1 MILHDGGD
9 MLANEIVERYIE
21 ALLEV
26 PDIWNKFSIPP
37 VWVPEVI
44 RALTRAGQHAF
55 PMQWQERRHRD
66 AIRRTEHLSLDVCIA
81 DPSSW
86 GPPVF
91 IARHVGEPRRAAI
104 QYAAWQLLATRTQ
117 RRVLVAYYE
126 VKSDVRDR
134 AAVEAAVRDVC
145 IDNPGQNVP
154 NDIIVISADANA
166 RPSSAQELRE
176 IFGHIILGK
185 LA

>member
-1 MILHDGGD
+1 

-26 PDIWNKFSIPP
+26 PDIWNTFSIPP
-37 VWVPEVI
+37 VWAPEVI
-44 RALTRAGQHAF
+44 RAVTRAGQHAS

-91 IARHVGEPRRAAI
+91 IARHVSEPRRAAI
-104 QYAAWQLLATRTQ
+104 QHAAWALLATRTQ
-117 RRVLVAYYE
+117 RRVLVAY
-126 VKSDVRDR
+126 
-134 AAVEAAVRDVC
+134 EAKRTYAT
-145 IDNPGQNVP
+145 
-154 NDIIVISADANA
+154 
-166 RPSSAQELRE
+166 ELRSSPQCE
-176 IFGHIILGK
+176 TCVPKIP
-185 LA
+185 ARMCRTTSS

>member
-1 MILHDGGD
+1 

-37 VWVPEVI
+37 VWVPEAV

-81 DPSSW
+81 DP
-86 GPPVF
+86 V
-91 IARHVGEPRRAAI
+91 
-104 QYAAWQLLATRTQ
+104 
-117 RRVLVAYYE
+117 
-126 VKSDVRDR
+126 
-134 AAVEAAVRDVC
+134 
-145 IDNPGQNVP
+145 
-154 NDIIVISADANA
+154 
-166 RPSSAQELRE
+166 
-176 IFGHIILGK
+176 
-185 LA
+185 